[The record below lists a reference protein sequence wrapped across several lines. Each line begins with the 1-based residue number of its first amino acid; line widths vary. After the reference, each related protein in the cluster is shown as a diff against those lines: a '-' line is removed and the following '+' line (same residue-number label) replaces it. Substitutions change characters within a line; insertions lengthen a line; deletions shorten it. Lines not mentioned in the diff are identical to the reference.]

1 MEDAMACAAC
11 GSEKQRSFPA
21 DIKIYYDKS
30 RTAAPAAFML
40 SVFMCLDCGFS
51 SFVMP
56 GGWNELQAFQ
66 RTGGE

>member
-1 MEDAMACAAC
+1 MACRVC

-30 RTAAPAAFML
+30 RTAAPSAFVLDAM
-40 SVFMCLDCGFS
+40 MCLDCGAS
-51 SFVMP
+51 EFVVP
-56 GGWNELQAFQ
+56 GEWNELQAFR